1 MLYFL
6 FLFFLISNFLF
17 LTSPV
22 LAQCPICIVTVGGGM
37 LIAQKLGIDDLLVSI
52 WISALNTAISFWL
65 APKLKL
71 KIGNW
76 KLKIFSNSWI
86 LSFIMFALT
95 LFYFQFTNQIGH
107 ASNQLLGIDK
117 IIFGQSLGLL
127 VMFLGNWL
135 YDYTKTKNNHQ
146 TLFPYAK
153 VVFPVGLVL
162 ITTLIFKLAFKL

>member
-1 MLYFL
+1 MSFITPAY
-6 FLFFLISNFLF
+6 
-17 LTSPV
+17 
-22 LAQCPICIVTVGGGM
+22 AQCPICIVTVGGGM

-65 APKLKL
+65 ASKFKL

-76 KLKIFSNSWI
+76 KLKIFSNPWI

-95 LFYFQFTNQIGH
+95 LFYFQFTGQIGH

-135 YDYTKTKNNHQ
+135 YDYTKAKNNHK
-146 TLFPYAK
+146 TIFPYAR